1 MEVPLGTNI
10 GRPAPHI
17 FLFQK
22 DEYML
27 LPAWVEYHAVLVG
40 LDRLH
45 IVDNGSTVAGVI
57 DYLFKAAGAG
67 VDVRWGHAGHD
78 EFENKGNTILRMMN
92 DARWEEPRGGL
103 MIPLDCDELLAVR
116 RPSGE
121 VLAEPSA
128 ILEALHGLPV
138 ADVYEVRHQAFN
150 VLGSISMFVQA
161 GCCKHIIGPGF
172 FNGCGWSAMDVGYHF
187 PQAGKRLSRASTDLC
202 YLHLHHKP
210 YRHYIACAEAKMRGR
225 TAECGMGTHLLTGLS
240 CASAVEYGRCYLD
253 HIGAGPT
260 ACLEEGAEEI
270 RLEAALGGA
279 ATGLSRW
286 YFSRA

>member
-1 MEVPLGTNI
+1 MDTNI

-27 LPAWVEYHAVLVG
+27 LPAWVEYHAGLVG

-78 EFENKGNTILRMMN
+78 EFENKGNILLRMMN
-92 DARWEEPRGGL
+92 DARWDEPRGGL
-103 MIPLDCDELLAVR
+103 MIPLDCDEFLAVR

-121 VLAEPSA
+121 VLVEPSA
-128 ILEALHGLPV
+128 IMRALQGLPA
-138 ADVYEVRHQAFN
+138 ADVYEVRHQALN

-172 FNGCGWSAMDVGYHF
+172 FNGCGWSAMDVGYHL
-187 PQAGKRLSRASTDLC
+187 PQAGKRLSRVGTDLC

-210 YRHYIACAEAKMRGR
+210 YRHYRECAEAKMSGR
-225 TAECGMGTHLLTGLS
+225 TAECGMGTHLLAGLS
-240 CASAVEYGRCYLD
+240 CTSADEYVRRYLD
-253 HIGAGPT
+253 HIGVGLT
-260 ACLEEGAEEI
+260 S
-270 RLEAALGGA
+270 RLETEAVEIGLGTALGVS

-286 YFSRA
+286 YSSGP